1 MEQIIRELSLR
12 LLNII
17 SEQNGELGELLS
29 DPNNIELIEESI
41 EVLTDES
48 LKILDDYIAS
58 IDTDNNDN

>member
-29 DPNNIELIEESI
+29 DPNNIELIDESI